1 MLCLGP
7 AQEPV
12 ECRTNV
18 MRMPRVGPRVPFL
31 YTLLGSFEA
40 HNFVNIFL
48 FHLCIVFVVLFFVH
62 CCYCFSEILL
72 YSAVMPSKVI
82 N

>member
-1 MLCLGP
+1 
-7 AQEPV
+7 
-12 ECRTNV
+12 

-31 YTLLGSFEA
+31 CTFLGSFEA
-40 HNFVNIFL
+40 HNFFNIFL
-48 FHLCIVFVVLFFVH
+48 FHLCIVSVVLFFVH

-72 YSAVMPSKVI
+72 YSAVIPSKVI